1 MKEGEEGDGKKP
13 GLTGRVGQKAQ
24 DKVLGETHTR
34 GDGTSPARRD
44 VQRPRTASQQP
55 RSTLEELGSGV
66 VRSVPSLLWAR
77 GSWCARQEA
86 ALSFQ

>member
-13 GLTGRVGQKAQ
+13 GLTGWVGQKAQ

-34 GDGTSPARRD
+34 DGTSPARRD
-44 VQRPRTASQQP
+44 AQRPHTAGQQP

-66 VRSVPSLLWAR
+66 VRSAPSLLWAR